1 MKGSLIRMPVAGVLV
16 IAFFALALSATA
28 SADPTI
34 RHHFFPQVASSV
46 VSTSSV
52 QLTKDEQLLVDL
64 INQARAKAGLKPV
77 VVQAKLVASARGHST
92 EMATKKY
99 FGHSSYN
106 GEYFAKRIIRYGY
119 TQTGYT
125 HWYAGED
132 IYWGAGLFASPVA
145 VMDTWMAS
153 PMHRAVIL
161 DPKFRDIGVGTGT
174 CKSFSGQSNVTFYT
188 LDMGRRY

>member
-1 MKGSLIRMPVAGVLV
+1 VPVAGILV
-16 IAFFALALSATA
+16 TAFLALALPAVA
-28 SADPTI
+28 SADSMT
-34 RHHFFPQVASSV
+34 RHHYFSHAAKTV
-46 VSTSSV
+46 VSVSSV
-52 QLTKDEQLLVDL
+52 QLTKDEQLLVEL

-77 VVQAKLVASARGHST
+77 TAHAKLVAAARGHSA
-92 EMATKKY
+92 EMAAQKY
-99 FGHSSYN
+99 FGHSSHN

-119 TQTGYT
+119 TQSGYA
-125 HWYAGED
+125 HWFAGED

-174 CKSFSGQSNVTFYT
+174 CSSFSGQSNVTFFT